1 MLPLLFLSNLE
12 NASLA
17 SLAITKDGY
26 REIELGAVVFVHIS
40 IGAYYIHLY
49 VYIKMHTGMYKIDS
63 KTF

>member
-17 SLAITKDGY
+17 SLAISKDGY
-26 REIELGAVVFVHIS
+26 REIELWAVVFVHIS
-40 IGAYYIHLY
+40 RCGYYIHLY
-49 VYIKMHTGMYKIDS
+49 GYIKMHTGMYKIDS